1 MCPPVPALLCPLI
14 PTKLH
19 RVFKSIYPGVQYNR
33 DIFRFRQRRSQGT
46 NYQPTSLD
54 YMTTN
59 FEVRVLLV
67 LWDLGGTSVRK
78 GVLNSRFS
86 GKAADT
92 NAAYTSLLQVGAIEI
107 SGNSLTLTDTG
118 KTLLAKSLAGGDF
131 KFEAQIGAKT
141 ANSLLKWLQSQPSAG
156 ESKLEVREVKIDSYE
171 LFKSVALETYNQ
183 LNRDFNLDDLVPIY
197 RIRRDIGDRL
207 KRHEFDNWLLTM
219 QADDLFQLQGGSLPD
234 GDPGKIEDSITTEL
248 SGLRCYTTLLT
259 V

>member
-1 MCPPVPALLCPLI
+1 MA
-14 PTKLH
+14 TK
-19 RVFKSIYPGVQYNR
+19 
-33 DIFRFRQRRSQGT
+33 
-46 NYQPTSLD
+46 
-54 YMTTN
+54 

-78 GVLNSRFS
+78 GELNSRLS
-86 GKAADT
+86 GKTSDT
-92 NAAYTSLLQVGAIEI
+92 KEAYTSLLKVGAIEVA
-107 SGNSLTLTDTG
+107 GNSLTLTDTG
-118 KTLLAKSLAGGDF
+118 KILLAKSLAGGDF

-141 ANSLLKWLQSQPSAG
+141 ANSLLKWLRSQPAVS
-156 ESKLEVREVKIDSYE
+156 ESKLVTNETTIDSYE
-171 LFKSVALETYNQ
+171 AFKSVALETYSR

-234 GDPGKIEDSITTEL
+234 GDATKIEDSITTEL
-248 SGLRCYTTLLT
+248 SGLRCYATLLT